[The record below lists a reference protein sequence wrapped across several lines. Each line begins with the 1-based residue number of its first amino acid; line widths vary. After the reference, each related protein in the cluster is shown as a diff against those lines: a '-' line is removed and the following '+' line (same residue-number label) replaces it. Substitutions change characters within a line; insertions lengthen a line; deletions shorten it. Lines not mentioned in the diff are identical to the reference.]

1 MAGTVTDQSRTPPS
15 AKINTLIQG
24 AYKMKIMLEES
35 AYKPSRAHGTDA
47 GMDLRTPVDVTVP
60 ARGSVVIDTK
70 THVELPQ
77 GCAGLIVSK
86 SGLSVKHGITST
98 GLVDEGFTGSIIVRL
113 YNHSGTDY
121 AFAAGDKVTQLVVT
135 PVCYEPPEIV
145 DSISGGE
152 CGDSGFGS
160 TGR

>member
-1 MAGTVTDQSRTPPS
+1 
-15 AKINTLIQG
+15 
-24 AYKMKIMLEES
+24 MKIMLEES

-47 GMDLRTPVDVTVP
+47 GMDLRTPVAVTVP
-60 ARGSVVIDTK
+60 AHGSVVIDTK

-86 SGLSVKHGITST
+86 SGLNVKHGITST
-98 GLVDEGFTGSIIVRL
+98 GLVDEGFTGSVIVRL

-121 AFAAGDKVTQLVVT
+121 AFAAGDKVTQLAVI
-135 PVCYEPPEIV
+135 PVCYEPVEIV

-152 CGDSGFGS
+152 RGDSGFGS